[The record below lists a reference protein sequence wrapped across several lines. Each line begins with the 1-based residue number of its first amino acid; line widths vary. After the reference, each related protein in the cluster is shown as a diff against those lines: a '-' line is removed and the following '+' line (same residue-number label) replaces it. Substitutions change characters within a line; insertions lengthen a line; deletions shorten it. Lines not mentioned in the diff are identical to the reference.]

1 MLKVISKLTA
11 MFILSVVVFFT
22 WSAGYAFAGGG
33 GASGGALETTQL
45 ANKVQ
50 LVKQVAEAVEQTAT
64 QLKQYQNMLLNTLKL
79 DKSTWL
85 DVTKDL
91 QKLRNLYQSA
101 ESLTFSLSFDAEK
114 FNKRYPGYR
123 SEDNINYP
131 SLYKERVSDWQ
142 RYYRAAMEAN
152 QMEANRIMDEQAFLQ
167 ELNDAANSAEGQVQM
182 VQAGNQI
189 AMYMAQQM
197 TQLRLDMQRQNESQ
211 MTYMGNQ
218 KQDSIDEQE
227 AWESAIGTWQPSTPG
242 KSY

>member
-1 MLKVISKLTA
+1 MLKIVSKISA
-11 MFILSVVVFFT
+11 VFILSIAIFFT
-22 WSAGYAFAGGG
+22 WNAGRAFAGGG
-33 GASGGALETTQL
+33 GATGGALEITQI

-50 LVKQVAEAVEQTAT
+50 LVKQVAEAVTQTAT

-101 ESLTFSLSFDAEK
+101 ESLTFALSFDSEK
-114 FNKRYPGYR
+114 FNTRYPGYR
-123 SEDNINYP
+123 SFENINYP
-131 SLYKERVSDWQ
+131 TLYKDRVSEWQ
-142 RYYRAAMEAN
+142 KYYRAAMEAN
-152 QMEANRIMDEQAFLQ
+152 QMEAKRLLDEQEFLQ
-167 ELNDAANSAEGQVQM
+167 ELHEAANSAEGQVQM

-218 KQDSIDEQE
+218 KQDSIDEQA
-227 AWESAIGTWQPSTPG
+227 AWEKSIGKRKSTTPG
-242 KSY
+242 ESF